1 MLVVKLVADDLKKI
15 ILILYGDFLCIL
27 DIYRVKL
34 QTPNFMKNFRFLYFI
49 PIFILTFCNSTNNN
63 MIDIL
68 TPPVI
73 LVIKSDSVIIVEG
86 SNGKR
91 YTVNSIERVDYR
103 TAFLNVGD
111 TLNLE

>member
-1 MLVVKLVADDLKKI
+1 
-15 ILILYGDFLCIL
+15 
-27 DIYRVKL
+27 
-34 QTPNFMKNFRFLYFI
+34 
-49 PIFILTFCNSTNNN
+49 